1 MFIWAGLDQIG
12 VEIGAEDGLAG
23 LVNLLE
29 EGFFIL
35 GSPVLGI
42 LPGLASGGFSC
53 KLLTKSAHGLGRPRS
68 REAVRQPNREKLNPA
83 TKLTKK
89 GSMAS
94 LSRIVLFIGV
104 AFSLG
109 SCTSEEF
116 VRQPTPPPTTTTTV
130 RSTTTTTTNQPVVGI
145 PVQSRPGF

>member
-35 GSPVLGI
+35 GSLF

-53 KLLTKSAHGLGRPRS
+53 KLLKKSADGLGRPRS
-68 REAVRQPNREKLNPA
+68 REAVRQPNRAKNLNPA
-83 TKLTKK
+83 T
-89 GSMAS
+89 
-94 LSRIVLFIGV
+94 
-104 AFSLG
+104 
-109 SCTSEEF
+109 
-116 VRQPTPPPTTTTTV
+116 
-130 RSTTTTTTNQPVVGI
+130 N
-145 PVQSRPGF
+145 